1 MLFVLSSPLFCST
14 NAMRSHECCEA
25 PQATLSL
32 LSTCSELFYS
42 CFQPLSRITKIIM
55 FMITIIMIITI
66 MTMILIEKNS
76 DHDKKYN
83 GK

>member
-14 NAMRSHECCEA
+14 NAMRFHECCEA

-42 CFQPLSRITKIIM
+42 CFQPLSRTNQNYNVHDHNHNDNNNHDND
-55 FMITIIMIITI
+55 T
-66 MTMILIEKNS
+66 NS
-76 DHDKKYN
+76 DNDKI
-83 GK
+83 